1 MRRKWETAKI
11 YVPGPLVDY
20 SDKNRIGI
28 LSVGSCDGA
37 IQEARGHLIAKGQS
51 FNYLRVRAFPFNDDV
66 QKFLDAHD
74 RIYVV
79 EQNRD
84 AQLKSLLLLETNVE
98 STKLVSI
105 LHYNGL
111 PMVAEN
117 VADVL
122 QHDIAKGQAA

>member
-1 MRRKWETAKI
+1 M
-11 YVPGPLVDY
+11 
-20 SDKNRIGI
+20 
-28 LSVGSCDGA
+28 
-37 IQEARGHLIAKGQS
+37 
-51 FNYLRVRAFPFNDDV
+51 RAFPFNDDV

-84 AQLKSLLLLETNVE
+84 AQLKSLLLLETDVE
-98 STKLVSI
+98 SSKLVSI

-122 QHDIAKGQAA
+122 QHDIAKGRAA